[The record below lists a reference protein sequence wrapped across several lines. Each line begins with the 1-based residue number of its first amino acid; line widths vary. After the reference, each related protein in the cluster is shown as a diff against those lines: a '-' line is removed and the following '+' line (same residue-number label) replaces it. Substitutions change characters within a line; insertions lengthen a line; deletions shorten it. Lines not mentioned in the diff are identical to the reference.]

1 MVHNWAKGTDG
12 NGATARV
19 ILFDY
24 RKAFDLIDHSILV
37 NKLCRLNLPNYI
49 INWIIDF
56 LSDRFQR
63 LKPSDEC
70 FYEWGPVPLGVPQGT
85 KLGPWL
91 FLILINNLEINNL
104 NAQIWKY
111 VDDTTSE
118 IV

>member
-37 NKLCRLNLPNYI
+37 GKLGRLDLPNNI

-56 LSDRFQR
+56 LSDRSQR
-63 LKPSDEC
+63 IKLSEGC
-70 FYEWGPVPLGVPQGT
+70 FSEWGPVPSG
-85 KLGPWL
+85 GPSG
-91 FLILINNLEINNL
+91 N
-104 NAQIWKY
+104 
-111 VDDTTSE
+111 
-118 IV
+118 